1 MLPRSMPTT
10 CKTESMP
17 LLALGA
23 VRLVAGPPL
32 SGSHGSQLQRG
43 CWLIRKITASFK
55 VAAQCIFSSAF
66 SLRPNPSSLLLG
78 ICSRYQKNSPLI
90 PSCTH
95 TFTSPKDSQLHTALQ
110 APLLQPLPPLQLP
123 QLLQDLGARVLLAA
137 AVVQALQAMAPTRS
151 LVKPVCTNCSSSADP
166 AGSGLKCR

>member
-1 MLPRSMPTT
+1 M
-10 CKTESMP
+10 
-17 LLALGA
+17 
-23 VRLVAGPPL
+23 
-32 SGSHGSQLQRG
+32 
-43 CWLIRKITASFK
+43 KITASFK

-78 ICSRYQKNSPLI
+78 ICSRYQKNPPLI

-95 TFTSPKDSQLHTALQ
+95 TFTSPKDSQLHTPLQ
-110 APLLQPLPPLQLP
+110 SPLLQPLPPLQLP

-151 LVKPVCTNCSSSADP
+151 LVKPVCTNCSSSAYP
-166 AGSGLKCR
+166 AGSGLK